1 MKGKR
6 TFKWS
11 KPSLVWLTVMAAA
24 CGGTAATTTTPSTTA
39 TTAAVATTAAPVETT
54 TTAAPIEI
62 RILVS
67 APLTGDYA
75 ETGEDLVNGAQLAAD
90 WINER
95 GGVSAGPLQGST
107 LVIESVDDEVS
118 TEAAATIASRYVD
131 DEGIWA
137 LTGMISSG
145 QVVAAAEVAE
155 RAGLAVYS
163 TFSCADF
170 LTSDVH
176 NVLVLC
182 TRLQSLGAA
191 ALAFAVDQ
199 FGAETVAVLHP
210 DFSFYDDIN
219 KGIDAQATA
228 SGVTVNKQSFPYD
241 QSDFSALLTNVENEG
256 AQVLAEGDFQANAGR
271 IVSQARTAG
280 LELPIVDFLCEGWS
294 STFYEVAGSAAA
306 QDVYACES
314 APREGG
320 NDLATEV
327 FGLWQDQ
334 YGETMSS
341 PAIHQFD
348 TILAIEAT
356 LAAGADS
363 RDDLVGLFPS
373 IAGGDGLL
381 GPITFVD
388 QRPEERPLFFLK
400 ANTGPE
406 DAELIAQY
414 RLFAD
419 GTVER
424 TQ

>member
-1 MKGKR
+1 L
-6 TFKWS
+6 TWS
-11 KPSLVWLTVMAAA
+11 KPLLVLLVVLVA
-24 CGGTAATTTTPSTTA
+24 CGGSTATTTT
-39 TTAAVATTAAPVETT
+39 TAAPATTAAPV
-54 TTAAPIEI
+54 TTAAPPETTAAPLPEI

-95 GGVSAGPLQGST
+95 GGVSAGPLQGAM
-107 LVIESVDDEVS
+107 LVIESADDEVS
-118 TEAAATIASRYVD
+118 TEAAATIASGYVD
-131 DEGIWA
+131 DPGIWA

-155 RAGLAVYS
+155 RENLAVFS

-170 LTSDVH
+170 LTTDVS

-182 TRLQSLGAA
+182 TRLQSLGSA
-191 ALAFAVDQ
+191 ALAFSVDQ
-199 FGAETVAVLHP
+199 FGADTIAVLHP

-219 KGIDAQATA
+219 KGIDAQAAT
-228 SGVTVNKQSFPYD
+228 SGVTVNKQSFPFD

-256 AQVLAEGDFQANAGR
+256 AQVLGEGDFQANAGR
-271 IVSQARTAG
+271 IVSQARAAG
-280 LELPIVDFLCEGWS
+280 LALPIVDFLCEGWS
-294 STFYEVAGSAAA
+294 STFYEVAAEAAA

-314 APREGG
+314 APRSGG
-320 NDLATEV
+320 NDVANEAFARWLD
-327 FGLWQDQ
+327 L

-363 RDDLVGLFPS
+363 RDDLVGLFSS
-373 IAGGDGLL
+373 ISGGDGIL
-381 GPITFVD
+381 GPIRFVD

-400 ANTGPE
+400 ANTNPD
-406 DAELIAQY
+406 DAELIAEY

-419 GTVER
+419 GSVER